1 MIVVTGA
8 GGFIG
13 SQLARNLN
21 ADGITDL
28 ITVDIA
34 DSDAGYGNLTG
45 VSVDRYCAA
54 DELPQLLQELG
65 RSVSVI
71 YHLGACSDTTNY
83 DREYMFGTNFEYSK
97 RVAEVAIEFGIP
109 LVYASS
115 AAVYGNSQ
123 NETERI
129 LAEAPANV
137 YAESKLAFD
146 EYCRALPA
154 EIGSTLVGL
163 RFFNVYGPGE
173 FDKGRM
179 ASTAYQFYR
188 QIESGGV
195 ARLFG
200 AVEGIEAGEQL
211 RDFVSV
217 ADVIRVCR
225 FFGEGQPHR
234 GIFDVGTGRA
244 RSFKELA
251 SIVIDEMGAGR
262 IEYIDFPDSLR
273 GKYQFFTQANLKL
286 LREIGFTEPF
296 ADLEQGLAQYV
307 GFLRG

>member
-13 SQLARNLN
+13 SQLAKNLN
-21 ADGITDL
+21 ASGITNL
-28 ITVDIA
+28 ITVDVA
-34 DSDAGYGNLTG
+34 DSDSGYGNLSG
-45 VSVDRYCAA
+45 VQVERYCPAYRLP
-54 DELPQLLQELG
+54 ELLRELA
-65 RSVSVI
+65 RNVSAI

-83 DREYMFGTNFEYSK
+83 DRDYMFGTNTEYSK
-97 RVAEVAIEFGIP
+97 QIAEIAIEYGIP

-123 NETERI
+123 NEAGRSLVES
-129 LAEAPANV
+129 PVNV

-146 EYCRALPA
+146 EHCRQLP
-154 EIGSTLVGL
+154 EDTNSTVVGL

-173 FDKGRM
+173 TDKGRM
-179 ASTAYQFYR
+179 ASTAYQFYH

-200 AVEGIEAGEQL
+200 AVEDIEAGEQL

-217 ADVIRVCR
+217 VDIIKVCR
-225 FFGEGQPHR
+225 FFGEGQPRR

-244 RSFKELA
+244 RSFNELA
-251 SIVIDEMGAGR
+251 GIVIDKMGTGR
-262 IEYIDFPDSLR
+262 IEYINFPNSLR
-273 GKYQFFTQANLKL
+273 GKYQFFTQANLDP
-286 LREIGFTEPF
+286 LREVGFTDPF
-296 ADLEQGLAQYV
+296 ATLEQGLSEYV
-307 GFLRG
+307 NFLND